1 MYPRAFAYH
10 RAKSYSEAASLLS
23 ELGEEA
29 KFLAGGQ
36 SLIPLMKLRLS
47 APRHLV
53 DLNFIPDTSYIHA
66 NGALRFGA
74 MTRHAE
80 IAASADAARLPILHD
95 CAAGIADPQ
104 VRHMGTIGGSL
115 AEADPTGDWAPVL
128 LAAGAAVKTLGPA
141 GERAIDIGDFIL
153 DAYTSALQP
162 AELVTEIVV
171 PLPPAR
177 CTAAPNQSRGSAR
190 WGGSGGAYIAL
201 KRCAPVYASASVAV
215 QLTIEDDEICRD
227 ARVCLG
233 VLGLTAT
240 RVTAA
245 EDLLRGQ
252 AIRDRQIEGVRQAVM
267 DIAQPVSDMRGSA
280 EYKRHAAGALAKIA
294 VATAL
299 RRARG
304 EQLEVSHLYA

>member
-10 RAKSYSEAASLLS
+10 RAKSYPEAVSLLS
-23 ELGEEA
+23 ELGDEA

-53 DLNFIPDTSYIHA
+53 DLNFIPGTSYVHA
-66 NGALRFGA
+66 NGTLRFGA

-80 IAASADAARLPILHD
+80 IAASTDAARLPILDD
-95 CAAGIADPQ
+95 CAGGIADPQ
-104 VRHMGTIGGSL
+104 VRNMGTIGGSI

-128 LAAGAAVKTLGPA
+128 LSTGATIKTLGPD
-141 GERAIDIGDFIL
+141 GERSIDIADFIQ
-153 DAYTSALQP
+153 DAYTTALQP
-162 AELVTEIVV
+162 AELITEISV
-171 PLPPAR
+171 PQPTER
-177 CTAAPNQSRGSAR
+177 T
-190 WGGSGGAYIAL
+190 GGAYIAL

-215 QLTIEDDEICRD
+215 QLSMTDSKTCND
-227 ARVCLG
+227 ARVYLG

-245 EDLLRGQ
+245 EELLRGQ
-252 AIRDRQIEGVRQAVM
+252 EVSVARIEQVRQAVM
-267 DIAQPVSDMRGSA
+267 DIAEPQSDMRGSA
-280 EYKRHAAGALAKIA
+280 EYKRQAAGALAKMTIDAA
-294 VATAL
+294 V

-304 EQLEVSHLYA
+304 EHVEVSHLYA

>member
-10 RAKSYSEAASLLS
+10 RAKSYPEAVSLLG

-47 APRHLV
+47 TPAHLV
-53 DLNFIPDTSYIHA
+53 DLNFIPDTSFIRA
-66 NGALRFGA
+66 NGSLLFGA
-74 MTRHAE
+74 MTRHSE
-80 IAASADAARLPILHD
+80 IAASADTARLPILHD

-104 VRHMGTIGGSL
+104 VRHMGTIGGSI

-128 LAAGAAVKTLGPA
+128 LATGANLKTLGAA
-141 GERAIDIGDFIL
+141 GERSLDISEFIL
-153 DAYTSALQP
+153 DAYTTALQP
-162 AELVTEIVV
+162 GELITEISV
-171 PLPPAR
+171 PLPQPR
-177 CTAAPNQSRGSAR
+177 
-190 WGGSGGAYIAL
+190 SGGAYIAL

-215 QLTIEDDEICRD
+215 QLTLNEDHTCRE
-227 ARVCLG
+227 AHVYLG

-240 RVTAA
+240 RVDAA
-245 EDLLRGQ
+245 EQLLKGQ
-252 AIRDRQIEGVRQAVM
+252 AIDDQLIEGVREAVM
-267 DIAQPVSDMRGSA
+267 DVAEPMSDMRGSA

-294 VATAL
+294 LQAAV

-304 EQLEVSHLYA
+304 EYVEVTHLYA

>member
-10 RAKSYSEAASLLS
+10 RARSYPEAISLLS
-23 ELGEEA
+23 ELGEDA

-53 DLNFIPDTSYIHA
+53 DLNFIPETSHIQS
-66 NGALRFGA
+66 NGALRLGA
-74 MTRHAE
+74 MTRHAD
-80 IAASADAARLPILHD
+80 IAASAEAARIPILGD

-104 VRHMGTIGGSL
+104 VRHMGTIGGSI

-128 LAAGAAVKTLGPA
+128 LATGATVKTLGPG
-141 GERAIDIGDFIL
+141 GERSIDLGEFIL
-153 DAYTSALQP
+153 DAYTTALAP

-171 PLPPAR
+171 PLPPER
-177 CTAAPNQSRGSAR
+177 
-190 WGGSGGAYIAL
+190 SGGAYIAL

-215 QLTIEDDEICRD
+215 QLTMHDDHTCQD
-227 ARVCLG
+227 ARVYLG

-245 EDLLRGQ
+245 EELLRITPIT
-252 AIRDRQIEGVRQAVM
+252 ADSMEKVREVVM
-267 DIAQPVSDMRGSA
+267 EIAEPTSDMRGSA
-280 EYKRHAAGALAKIA
+280 DYKRQAAGALAKLA
-294 VATAL
+294 VETAVQ
-299 RRARG
+299 RARG
-304 EQLEVSHLYA
+304 EHVEATHLYA

>member
-10 RAKSYSEAASLLS
+10 RASSYPEAISLLS
-23 ELGEEA
+23 ELGEDA

-53 DLNFIPDTSYIHA
+53 DLNFIPETSHIQS
-66 NGALRFGA
+66 NGALRLGA
-74 MTRHAE
+74 MTRHAD
-80 IAASADAARLPILHD
+80 IAASAEAARIPILGD

-104 VRHMGTIGGSL
+104 VRHMGTIGGSI

-128 LAAGAAVKTLGPA
+128 LATGATVKTLGPG
-141 GERAIDIGDFIL
+141 GERSIDLGEFIL
-153 DAYTSALQP
+153 DAYTTALAP

-171 PLPPAR
+171 PLPPER
-177 CTAAPNQSRGSAR
+177 
-190 WGGSGGAYIAL
+190 SGGAYIAL

-215 QLTIEDDEICRD
+215 QLTMHDDHTCQD
-227 ARVCLG
+227 ARVYLG

-245 EDLLRGQ
+245 EELLRITPIT
-252 AIRDRQIEGVRQAVM
+252 ADSMEKVREVVM
-267 DIAQPVSDMRGSA
+267 EIAEPTSDMRGSA
-280 EYKRHAAGALAKIA
+280 DYKRQAAGALAKLA
-294 VATAL
+294 VETAVQ
-299 RRARG
+299 RARG
-304 EQLEVSHLYA
+304 EHVEATHLYA

>member
-10 RAKSYSEAASLLS
+10 RAGSYPEAISLLG

-53 DLNFIPDTSYIHA
+53 DLNFIPETSYVRA
-66 NGALRFGA
+66 NGAVRYGA

-80 IAASADAARLPILHD
+80 IAASAEAARIPILQD

-104 VRHMGTIGGSL
+104 VRHMGTIGGSI

-128 LAAGAAVKTLGPA
+128 LATGATVKTLGPS
-141 GERAIDIGDFIL
+141 GERSIDIGGFIL
-153 DAYTSALQP
+153 DAYTTALQP
-162 AELVTEIVV
+162 AELITEIVV
-171 PLPPAR
+171 PVPA
-177 CTAAPNQSRGSAR
+177 
-190 WGGSGGAYIAL
+190 GGSGGAYIAL

-215 QLTIEDDEICRD
+215 QLTMLDDHTCQD
-227 ARVCLG
+227 ARVYLG

-245 EDLLRGQ
+245 EELLRTKPITAGS
-252 AIRDRQIEGVRQAVM
+252 IEKVREAVM
-267 DIAQPVSDMRGSA
+267 DIAEPTSDMRGSA
-280 EYKRHAAGALAKIA
+280 DYKRQAAGALAKLA
-294 VATAL
+294 VKTAAK
-299 RRARG
+299 RARG
-304 EQLEVSHLYA
+304 EHVEATHLYA

>member
-1 MYPRAFAYH
+1 MYPRAFEYH
-10 RAKSYSEAASLLS
+10 RAKSFPEAISLIGQ
-23 ELGEEA
+23 LGDEA

-53 DLNFIPDTSYIHA
+53 DLNFIPGTSYIHA

-74 MTRHAE
+74 MTRHSE
-80 IAASADAARLPILHD
+80 IASSADAAQFPILHD

-104 VRHMGTIGGSL
+104 VRHMGTIGGSI

-128 LAAGAAVKTLGPA
+128 LATGAMVKTLGPA
-141 GERAIDIGDFIL
+141 GERSIAIEEFIL
-153 DAYTSALQP
+153 DAYTTALQSG
-162 AELVTEIVV
+162 ELITEIVV
-171 PLPPAR
+171 PMPAQR
-177 CTAAPNQSRGSAR
+177 A
-190 WGGSGGAYIAL
+190 GGAYIAL

-215 QLTIEDDEICRD
+215 QLTMNDDGTCED

-240 RVTAA
+240 RVKQA
-245 EDLLRGQ
+245 EDALRGQ
-252 AIRDRQIEGVRQAVM
+252 PIAAQHIEQVRQAIM
-267 DIAQPVSDMRGSA
+267 DTAQTASDMRGSA

-294 VATAL
+294 VETAL
-299 RRARG
+299 KRARR
-304 EQLEVSHLYA
+304 EHVEVTHVYA